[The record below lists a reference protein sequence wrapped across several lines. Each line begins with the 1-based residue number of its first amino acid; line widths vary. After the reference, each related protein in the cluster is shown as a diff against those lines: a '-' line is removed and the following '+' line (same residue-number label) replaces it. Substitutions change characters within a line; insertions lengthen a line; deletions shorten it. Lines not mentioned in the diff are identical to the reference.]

1 MRSRDLF
8 LLGVTAGLAPALRPA
23 QAQGLWHKYVMRGQ
37 VVDRAGATVTICV
50 GRADGAEAGQTLT
63 VVRFKT
69 RPGAMKGAPPIIERR
84 DVGEVRIETVVDDHF
99 ASGVVVSGRVV
110 KRDMV
115 ELRAR

>member
-1 MRSRDLF
+1 
-8 LLGVTAGLAPALRPA
+8 
-23 QAQGLWHKYVMRGQ
+23 MRGH
-37 VVDRAGATVTICV
+37 VVDRAGPTVTICV
-50 GRADGAEAGQTLT
+50 GRSDGAEVGQTLT

-69 RPGAMKGAPPIIERR
+69 RPGALKGAPPFIERQ

-99 ASGVVVSGRVV
+99 ASGVVVSGRVA